1 LDVLYY
7 AFFNAFSGGDK
18 KDLHFMN
25 AFKTGFLNEYQY
37 KILYL
42 YLDHFP
48 DGYIEDGW
56 LGEM

>member
-1 LDVLYY
+1 LT
-7 AFFNAFSGGDK
+7 FSGGDK

-25 AFKTGFLNEYQY
+25 AFKTGFLNEYMY